1 MPYTLRVAGYRA
13 WGACLGLESKVSQ
26 MEIVRM
32 DEQFDKESPMGI
44 VNVASVPKLS
54 PFRYPG
60 GKTWFIPYIRQ
71 WLSPHVRQKHNL
83 TPVSP
88 EHFIEPFLGGGS
100 ISLTVASERL
110 VKNTTMVEIDAD
122 VAAVWHTVL
131 NIDDA
136 EWLVNRILSYSLT
149 IGNVEALFNDVP
161 LAARERAFQTIV
173 RNRVC

>member
-1 MPYTLRVAGYRA
+1 MWQAKLF
-13 WGACLGLESKVSQ
+13 
-26 MEIVRM
+26 
-32 DEQFDKESPMGI
+32 DEEPNEALPIGI

-71 WLSPHVRQKHNL
+71 WLSPYVRQKHHLN
-83 TPVSP
+83 PISP

-110 VKNTTMVEIDAD
+110 VKKTTMVEIDAD

-131 NIDDA
+131 NAEDG
-136 EWLVNRILSYSLT
+136 EWLAKRILSTSLT
-149 IGNVEALFNDVP
+149 IENIEVLLNNAPDTV
-161 LAARERAFQTIV
+161 RERAFQTIL
-173 RNRVC
+173 RNRVYR